1 MSDWAGILW
10 LVVLLLGNAFFVG
23 AEFAVMSARR
33 SQIEPLAEAGSKR
46 AQTTLRAMEN
56 VSLMLACAQ
65 LGITVCSL
73 LILQVAEPAIHH
85 LMAVPL
91 EAVGVPVEIADVVA
105 FAVALLLVTFL
116 HVTIG
121 EMVPKN
127 ISVSVADKAA
137 LLLAPPLMFIAR
149 LVKPVIVALN
159 WSANHILKLMRIEP
173 KDEVTS
179 SFTLEEVQSIVQE
192 STRHGLVDDDAG
204 LITGCAGVLGTHRGR
219 RDGAAR
225 QAGDDEVDTTPV
237 EFEKAVSRTGFSRF
251 PMLDDDGMLSG
262 YLHIKDVLTIPDAAY
277 HQPIAESQI
286 RSLANLAMDDEIE
299 KAMSVMQR
307 TGSHLARVIGPDG
320 LTQGVLFL
328 EDVIEL
334 LVGEI
339 RDATQATGY
348 RRLGQAVAAGVS
360 LNRNDSYLGIDS
372 RQLLLLLILNNRS
385 EVFPCTVPLPVSLPP
400 GRRHPVADRL
410 RPARG
415 LRAGNRRCRRRHR
428 RGGRLHQRLRGHRPH
443 HRRRQGAGHLD
454 HHADQP
460 GPALLRGNHAGQAG
474 GVQGRAR
481 GGKRRRLRRL
491 HAQACRGRRAGQR
504 QRAERRRALRAAPE
518 EAPVRPPPP
527 MPTDTDTPAS
537 TSTSGTACRPWPL
550 ADAVA
555 AKLAALEP
563 SSADTFNANAAAFK
577 ESLGGLD
584 TKLAGIK
591 ASAGAAPVAVTEPVP
606 LYLLEAAGLEN
617 QTPDEYTAAI
627 EEDTDVPPAV
637 LKATTDLMGSGSIRL
652 LAYNQQTEGPQTVAV
667 KDAAAAAGVPVVDF
681 SETLPEGKSYL
692 QWMTDNVDNIGK
704 ALARKRYSGPDSPA
718 DVGRPGR
725 TDQPA
730 SQAGQPS
737 PTAQPD
743 RPARHPGAEREPEAC
758 AEFEDSQVDT
768 RSEPPWSLP
777 RVR

>member
-85 LMAVPL
+85 LMVVPL
-91 EAVGVPVEIADVVA
+91 EAVGVPAEVADVAA

-204 LITGCAGVLGTHRGR
+204 LITGALEFSEHTASRVMVPL
-219 RDGAAR
+219 DKLVMMKSA
-225 QAGDDEVDTTPV
+225 TTPV

-262 YLHIKDVLTIPDAAY
+262 YLHIKDVLSIPDAAY
-277 HQPIAESQI
+277 HQPIAESHI
-286 RSLANLAMDDEIE
+286 RSLANLSMDDEIE

-320 LTQGVLFL
+320 NTQGVLFL
-328 EDVIEL
+328 EDVIEE

-348 RRLGQAVAAGVS
+348 RRLGQ
-360 LNRNDSYLGIDS
+360 
-372 RQLLLLLILNNRS
+372 
-385 EVFPCTVPLPVSLPP
+385 
-400 GRRHPVADRL
+400 
-410 RPARG
+410 
-415 LRAGNRRCRRRHR
+415 
-428 RGGRLHQRLRGHRPH
+428 
-443 HRRRQGAGHLD
+443 
-454 HHADQP
+454 DQ
-460 GPALLRGNHAGQAG
+460 
-474 GVQGRAR
+474 
-481 GGKRRRLRRL
+481 
-491 HAQACRGRRAGQR
+491 
-504 QRAERRRALRAAPE
+504 
-518 EAPVRPPPP
+518 
-527 MPTDTDTPAS
+527 
-537 TSTSGTACRPWPL
+537 
-550 ADAVA
+550 
-555 AKLAALEP
+555 
-563 SSADTFNANAAAFK
+563 
-577 ESLGGLD
+577 
-584 TKLAGIK
+584 
-591 ASAGAAPVAVTEPVP
+591 
-606 LYLLEAAGLEN
+606 
-617 QTPDEYTAAI
+617 
-627 EEDTDVPPAV
+627 
-637 LKATTDLMGSGSIRL
+637 
-652 LAYNQQTEGPQTVAV
+652 
-667 KDAAAAAGVPVVDF
+667 
-681 SETLPEGKSYL
+681 
-692 QWMTDNVDNIGK
+692 
-704 ALARKRYSGPDSPA
+704 
-718 DVGRPGR
+718 
-725 TDQPA
+725 
-730 SQAGQPS
+730 
-737 PTAQPD
+737 
-743 RPARHPGAEREPEAC
+743 
-758 AEFEDSQVDT
+758 
-768 RSEPPWSLP
+768 
-777 RVR
+777 

>member
-10 LVVLLLGNAFFVG
+10 LVVLLLCNAFFVG

-91 EAVGVPVEIADVVA
+91 EAVGIPVEIADIVA

-204 LITGCAGVLGTHRGR
+204 LITGALEFSEHTASDVMVPL
-219 RDGAAR
+219 DKL
-225 QAGDDEVDTTPV
+225 VMMKSNTTPV

-262 YLHIKDVLTIPDAAY
+262 YLHIKDVLSIPDAAY
-277 HQPIAESQI
+277 HQPIAESHI

-328 EDVIEL
+328 EDVIEQ

-348 RRLGQAVAAGVS
+348 RRLGQ
-360 LNRNDSYLGIDS
+360 
-372 RQLLLLLILNNRS
+372 
-385 EVFPCTVPLPVSLPP
+385 
-400 GRRHPVADRL
+400 
-410 RPARG
+410 
-415 LRAGNRRCRRRHR
+415 
-428 RGGRLHQRLRGHRPH
+428 
-443 HRRRQGAGHLD
+443 
-454 HHADQP
+454 DQ
-460 GPALLRGNHAGQAG
+460 
-474 GVQGRAR
+474 
-481 GGKRRRLRRL
+481 
-491 HAQACRGRRAGQR
+491 
-504 QRAERRRALRAAPE
+504 
-518 EAPVRPPPP
+518 
-527 MPTDTDTPAS
+527 
-537 TSTSGTACRPWPL
+537 
-550 ADAVA
+550 
-555 AKLAALEP
+555 
-563 SSADTFNANAAAFK
+563 
-577 ESLGGLD
+577 
-584 TKLAGIK
+584 
-591 ASAGAAPVAVTEPVP
+591 
-606 LYLLEAAGLEN
+606 
-617 QTPDEYTAAI
+617 
-627 EEDTDVPPAV
+627 
-637 LKATTDLMGSGSIRL
+637 
-652 LAYNQQTEGPQTVAV
+652 
-667 KDAAAAAGVPVVDF
+667 
-681 SETLPEGKSYL
+681 
-692 QWMTDNVDNIGK
+692 
-704 ALARKRYSGPDSPA
+704 
-718 DVGRPGR
+718 
-725 TDQPA
+725 
-730 SQAGQPS
+730 
-737 PTAQPD
+737 
-743 RPARHPGAEREPEAC
+743 
-758 AEFEDSQVDT
+758 
-768 RSEPPWSLP
+768 
-777 RVR
+777 